1 MKSPLYLFAI
11 LLIISSCTQ
20 QSSKNKDLQTTHEMK
35 QLSTPTF
42 SSDLEVLNQHHKM
55 ILLKSSDGEAL
66 VAISTDWQGRVMT
79 SSFSGMDGMSMGWIN
94 HELIKSK
101 EIKPH
106 MNAFGGE
113 DRFWLGPEGG
123 QFTIFFKPGDE
134 FVFANW
140 QGPAVIDTEPFDV
153 TGTSDSSAGFRKQM
167 KLLNYSGNTID
178 LLVEREVSLLDEQGV
193 KDILGMAPD
202 ALNFVAYESVNQITN
217 TGKDKWTRETGAL
230 SMWILGMFQP
240 SPSTTIIIPFKEGD
254 EETLGPK
261 VNDTYFGKI
270 PPDRLIVKNH
280 VLFYKGDG
288 QQRGKLGIGPK
299 RALPVM
305 GAYNSETNVL
315 TLVSYTLPE
324 NVMDYVNS
332 MWELQD
338 DPFSGDVVNSY
349 NDGPVEDGS
358 QMGPFY
364 ELESSSPAA
373 FLAPGEAMKHVH
385 RTIHL
390 TGDYNKLD
398 EISKSLFGVSLD
410 EVKGIFN

>member
-1 MKSPLYLFAI
+1 MKPSVYLFAI

-20 QSSKNKDLQTTHEMK
+20 QSSKNKDSQTTHEMK

-66 VAISTDWQGRVMT
+66 VAISPDWQGRVMT
-79 SSFSGMDGMSMGWIN
+79 SSFSGMEGMSMGWIN

-123 QFTIFFKPGDE
+123 QFTIFFKPGTE
-134 FVFANW
+134 FEFANW
-140 QGPAVIDTEPFDV
+140 QVPAVIDTEPFEV

-167 KLLNYSGNTID
+167 KLLNYSGHSLD
-178 LLVEREVSLLDEQGV
+178 LLVEREVSLLDAQGV

-202 ALNFVAYESVNQITN
+202 ALNFVAYESANKITN
-217 TGKDKWTRETGAL
+217 TGKDKWTRENGAL

-270 PPDRLIVKNH
+270 PPDRLIVKDN

-315 TLVSYTLPE
+315 TLVSYSLPE

-390 TGDYNKLD
+390 TGDYKKLD
-398 EISKSLFGVSLD
+398 EISKMVFGVSLD